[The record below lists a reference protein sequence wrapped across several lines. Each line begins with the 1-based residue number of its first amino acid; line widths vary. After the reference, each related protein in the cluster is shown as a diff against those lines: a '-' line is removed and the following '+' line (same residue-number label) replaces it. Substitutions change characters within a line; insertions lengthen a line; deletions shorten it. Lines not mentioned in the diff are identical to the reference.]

1 MNLLVSRGGDILSFL
16 EVAEW
21 RRIQFEDKHLGSKK
35 TSSGTIATGL
45 LFVFLVVYYSP
56 MSLVDI

>member
-1 MNLLVSRGGDILSFL
+1 MSLLVRRGGDIFSFL

-21 RRIQFEDKHLGSKK
+21 RRNKFEGKHLGSKK
-35 TSSGTIATGL
+35 TSSGTIATSL
-45 LFVFLVVYYSP
+45 LFAFLVVYYSP